1 MFSVLVCNLASGNTQ
16 NGSISQLS
24 SKSLRAVRLLGNPFF
39 FLVNGRG
46 SGRLACPHLHVLVK
60 THTQQGTCLS
70 ACPAHAPR
78 QDLAHSHGPAAR
90 QLSFSEGRPAW
101 ENQTGPFKKV
111 NETNTDRSPQPQELC
126 SSRQSV
132 TLHGCVGPAALTFGW
147 TEKLAG
153 HIPWPEAAARQRR
166 GVKGRPYPCP
176 AAHPCLGDLARSL
189 SQDWDW
195 GAVTE
200 GLRPAP
206 RGPVRRRLCTCRWS
220 SEQRL
225 IALDGRHMQ
234 DCKCSSS
241 HIKIMKRRDKI
252 NLANYFNSIYS
263 K

>member
-111 NETNTDRSPQPQELC
+111 NETNTDQSGSPL
-126 SSRQSV
+126 SV
-132 TLHGCVGPAALTFGW
+132 FFSVLLSPSVANPWNLICKNTWTTKNDQTLKP
-147 TEKLAG
+147 
-153 HIPWPEAAARQRR
+153 
-166 GVKGRPYPCP
+166 
-176 AAHPCLGDLARSL
+176 
-189 SQDWDW
+189 
-195 GAVTE
+195 
-200 GLRPAP
+200 
-206 RGPVRRRLCTCRWS
+206 
-220 SEQRL
+220 
-225 IALDGRHMQ
+225 
-234 DCKCSSS
+234 
-241 HIKIMKRRDKI
+241 
-252 NLANYFNSIYS
+252 NS
-263 K
+263 